1 MQRLPYSLNLW
12 ACLGQHLS
20 TAYRYTWKVD
30 PAESALLERL
40 RSEHILSF
48 FSKTY
53 IELIAIAPQETKMF
67 SLSVYPI

>member
-1 MQRLPYSLNLW
+1 
-12 ACLGQHLS
+12 
-20 TAYRYTWKVD
+20 VD